1 MTLVF
6 EFKYAPEVHKGLIF
20 SSADRKT
27 LYIRSSVSE
36 KFVTYTKTC
45 CEDCPPLILVEDEG
59 TALEYDLRELPI
71 LVTDATQ
78 LPASVKRTDTTI
90 CANNHERR
98 FNRLD
103 DMLYLQLQG
112 VHYYVRIEDIPLK
125 SV

>member
-27 LYIRSSVSE
+27 LYTRSSVSE

-78 LPASVKRTDTTI
+78 LPDSVKRTDTTLFAKDREARI
-90 CANNHERR
+90 LDER
-98 FNRLD
+98 
-103 DMLYLQLQG
+103 DMLYLELRG
-112 VHYYVRIEDIPLK
+112 VFYYVPIAEIRRQ
-125 SV
+125 